1 MKKKSG
7 FRGWVPPIW
16 VKKCY
21 RIMRLTMLFF
31 ILGLIQ
37 VSASVYSQN
46 TKLNLDLRN
55 TRVVD
60 VLEAIESQSEFRFA
74 YSSEYID
81 MNRKVDMKVNEKSIE
96 QTLSVLFNGTNV
108 KYSISD
114 RHIMLFLDGLSNIQ
128 SQQQK
133 TVSGKVS
140 DSTGNGLPGVS
151 VAIKGKATGTITD
164 VDGNFKLASVPE
176 NASLQFSFVGMK
188 SQEISVAGKTT
199 INVTLVEESVGIDEV
214 VAIGYGVVKKSN
226 LTSSISKVTNE
237 AIKERPITLLSEAF
251 QGQLAG
257 VRSQA
262 SNGGVPGEELTIRI
276 RGLNTINGDSSPL
289 YVIDGTPRDNMNDI
303 NPSDI
308 ASIQIL
314 KDASATA
321 IYGSRGANGVVL
333 IDTKKGTGKP
343 SISFDAYYGWQT
355 KEKTLDLMSGPE
367 WVSYNTYYR
376 NLSYLR
382 LGGSMSDPMSA
393 RTAANQIPTWWATTT
408 DFTDWQNAVLQTAPM
423 QNYQVSASSKGDMGN
438 LYFSAGYMDQDGIIL
453 NTYYKRMNAR
463 LNGSMNVNEKTRLG
477 INMSMAH
484 SDKDTR
490 GTTLDGG
497 KESPI
502 HHALMITPLMKLTE
516 GTRDWGTPSSNDVG
530 STYPNPVEQLK
541 YTTDNT
547 KYLRATVS
555 LWGEYDIMKALTFK
569 TQYSYNHD
577 GYTYEFYQPG
587 NVTYNNGYVTKGNSK
602 ATTTGDWVVQN
613 TLTYDKSFNK
623 HHLNALIGQ
632 SAEKQMYYEVYAEAT
647 GWPYETIETLN
658 KATTAVSASTKRT
671 TYSNASFFGRL
682 SYDFKEKYL
691 FTASARYDGSSR
703 FGSNQKWGL
712 FPSFSAGWKVN
723 EESFLKL
730 VDWISLLKLRAS
742 WGKSGNDRIGDY
754 KYIALLSAYNASW
767 GNSLV
772 SGVAASNIANNDLQ
786 WESTNSL
793 DFGIDFSALKN
804 RIQLNVDYYVNTT
817 DNLLFSAPIP
827 FTTGFSSYT
836 TNIGKIRNKG
846 IEIDV
851 TSRNIASGPFKWET
865 NLNLSRNV
873 NKVLEL
879 GSSDY
884 FTETS
889 YDGQFITKVGGPISQ
904 FYIYRTDGFLMPS
917 DFDSNGKA
925 LVPIF
930 AGQEEG
936 NYKYVDQDHNG
947 TLNSLDLVPYGN
959 NLPDV
964 IYGLTNRF
972 SWKNFELSVLIQGQI
987 GGDVMYL
994 GQRHNDN
1001 GTSGRRIF
1009 SRWLR
1014 AYKPDYEKLYGTGPI
1029 PTAYNTEHGID
1040 TSWDGKTPNP
1050 FGNNPSNCDRR
1061 IYDATYM
1068 RIKNITLSY
1077 TLPKNLLHTKMLS
1090 SVKFYAS
1097 LDNVKTFT
1105 DYPGYTPET
1114 SSFGN
1119 GTTRLGVDYST
1130 YPLSRKCT
1138 LGVNIVF

>member
-1 MKKKSG
+1 M
-7 FRGWVPPIW
+7 
-16 VKKCY
+16 
-21 RIMRLTMLFF
+21 
-31 ILGLIQ
+31 Q
-37 VSASVYSQN
+37 VSASLYSQN
-46 TKLNLDLRN
+46 TKFNLDLHN

-60 VLEAIESQSEFRFA
+60 VLEAIESQSEYRFA
-74 YSSEYID
+74 YSAEYID
-81 MNRKVDMKVNEKSIE
+81 MDRKVDMKVNEKSIE
-96 QTLSVLFNGTNV
+96 QTLSVLFGGTNV
-108 KYSISD
+108 KYSIND
-114 RHIMLFLDGLSNIQ
+114 RHIMLFLDGLSNVQ
-128 SQQQK
+128 TQQQK

-140 DSTGNGLPGVS
+140 DSTGGGLPGVS
-151 VAIKGKATGTITD
+151 VAVKGKSTGTITD
-164 VDGNFKLASVPE
+164 ADGNFKLANVPE
-176 NASLQFSFVGMK
+176 NATLQFSFVGMK
-188 SQEISVAGKTT
+188 SLEISVAGKTT
-199 INVTLVEESVGIDEV
+199 INATLVEESVGIDEV
-214 VAIGYGVVKKSN
+214 VAIGYGTVKKSN

-251 QGQLAG
+251 QGQLSG

-262 SNGGVPGEELTIRI
+262 SNGGVPGEEMTIRI

-289 YVIDGTPRDNMNDI
+289 YVIDGVPRDNMSDI
-303 NPSDI
+303 NPADI
-308 ASIQIL
+308 SSVQIL

-355 KEKTLDLMSGPE
+355 KEKSLDLMSGPE
-367 WVSYNTYYR
+367 WVSYNMYYR

-382 LGGSMSDPMSA
+382 LGGSMSDPMSS
-393 RTAANQIPTWWATTT
+393 RTAANQIPSFWSTTT
-408 DFTDWQNAVLQTAPM
+408 DFTDWQEAVLRTAPM

-463 LNGSMNVNEKTRLG
+463 LNGSMNVNDKMRLG
-477 INMSMAH
+477 INMSMAQ
-484 SDKDTR
+484 SDKDAR
-490 GTTLDGG
+490 STTLNGG

-541 YTTDNT
+541 YTTDDT
-547 KYLRATVS
+547 KYLRAMVS
-555 LWGEYDIMKALTFK
+555 LYGEYDIIKGMTFK
-569 TQYSYNHD
+569 TQYSYNYD

-587 NVTYNNGYVTKGNSK
+587 NVTYNNGYVTLGNSSANTK
-602 ATTTGDWVVQN
+602 ADWVIQN
-613 TLTYDKSFNK
+613 TLTYDKALDK
-623 HHLNALIGQ
+623 HHLNLLLGQ
-632 SAEKQMYYEVYAEAT
+632 SAEKLKYYEINASAT
-647 GWPYETIETLN
+647 GWPYESIITLN
-658 KATTAVSASTKRT
+658 MATTPTSATTKRT

-682 SYDFKEKYL
+682 SYDFNEKYL

-712 FPSFSAGWKVN
+712 FPSFSAGWKIN
-723 EESFLKL
+723 EESFLKM

-754 KYIALLSAYNASW
+754 SYMALLSSYNASW
-767 GNSLV
+767 GNSLA

-786 WESTNSL
+786 WESTKSL
-793 DFGIDFSALKN
+793 NFGIDFSAFKN
-804 RIQLNVDYYVNTT
+804 RIQLNIDYYVNTT

-836 TNIGKIRNKG
+836 TNVGKIRNKG
-846 IEIDV
+846 IELDI
-851 TSRNIASGPFKWET
+851 TSKNIASGPFKWET
-865 NLNLSRNV
+865 NLNLSRN
-873 NKVLEL
+873 NNEVLAL
-879 GSSDY
+879 GASDY
-884 FTETS
+884 FTQTS

-904 FYIYRTDGFLMPS
+904 FYVYRTDGFLLPK
-917 DFDSNGKA
+917 DFDSNHKA

-936 NYKYVDQDHNG
+936 NYKYVDQNG
-947 TLNSLDLVPYGN
+947 DKQLNSLDLVPYGN

-972 SWKNFELSVLIQGQI
+972 SWKNLELSVLIQGQI

-1014 AYKPDYEKLYGTGPI
+1014 AYKPDYETLYGAGQKPV
-1029 PTAYNTEHGID
+1029 PTAYNTEHNID

-1050 FGNNPSNCDRR
+1050 FGSNPSNCDKR

-1077 TLPKNLLHTKMLS
+1077 TLPKNILQTKLLS

-1105 DYPGYTPET
+1105 NYPGFTPET

-1119 GTTRLGVDYST
+1119 GGTMLGVDYST